1 MNRTIVI
8 AVTIT
13 GITLFN
19 SCKQEPVQQ
28 AAPAP
33 EKFIPTTI
41 SEQAQEFLRTH
52 EPQELAASPQ
62 WDSVRADYDKML
74 LGQCSKI
81 KEELQPQIN
90 SMLIEGV
97 SCYTIIPKNYDA
109 SKDADHALVFF
120 HGGRFTFGSGESALA
135 TAIRIC
141 DATGYRCIAVDY
153 PLAPENPYPAALEAC
168 LKVYEGVPKVF
179 HPRKIGVIGEE
190 AGAALA
196 LAVLLKAQEKGIA
209 MPASLTLLSP
219 WIDLSKSGDT
229 YHTLANYSPNFDY
242 DKNLKSCALAYA
254 GSNDLKSPFISPVYN
269 EFQQGFPSTLIQA
282 GTRDIYLSNSAR
294 LQQKLSAAGVDVRL
308 SVSEGMWAGF
318 QWQGIPEAKNAMRE
332 IQGFLQ

>member
-1 MNRTIVI
+1 MKNTIEI
-8 AVTIT
+8 AITLT
-13 GITLFN
+13 GIILFN

-28 AAPAP
+28 VTPQP

-52 EPQELAASPQ
+52 EPQEMAASLN
-62 WDSVRADYDKML
+62 WDSMRTEYDKML

-90 SMLIEGV
+90 SLLIEGV

-109 SKDADHALVFF
+109 SKDADQALVFF
-120 HGGRFTFGSGESALA
+120 HGGRFTFGAGESALA

-179 HPRKIGVIGEE
+179 NPRKISVIGEE

-196 LAVLLKAQEKGIA
+196 LAVLLKAQEKGFV

-229 YHTLANYSPNFDY
+229 YHTLADFSPNFDY
-242 DKNLKSCALAYA
+242 DKNLKNCALAYA
-254 GSNDLKSPFISPVYN
+254 GSNDLAAPFISPVYS
-269 EFQQGFPSTLIQA
+269 EYLTGFPATLIQT

-294 LQQKLSAAGVDVRL
+294 LQQKLSAAGVSVQL

-332 IQGFLQ
+332 IQRFLQ